1 MRRAFGFTLLEILVV
16 LAILMVGMA
25 ALTTLVRSA
34 MNQSSEAEE
43 KTTVQVECRNL
54 MNRILS
60 AEIPAVWPD
69 KIELPGVEDWRV
81 STILDPTPIKE
92 LVCITITAR
101 KYERDLPVVG
111 EDVTL
116 SQWAERKTLLMGE
129 NSEMSPRPIG
139 SLRSAPIQSPSTARP
154 SSPFDVVDSSFET
167 SGGGS
172 GSGVLS
178 AGNASAGTPED
189 DAYVI
194 GSVVGA
200 PPARPMN
207 APMEGPPQTG
217 PEREPTRDPA
227 FEALLERARARV
239 KEAP

>member
-1 MRRAFGFTLLEILVV
+1 MRKTSGFTLLEILVV

-69 KIELPGVEDWRV
+69 KVELPGVDDWWV
-81 STILDPTPIKE
+81 STILDPTPIQE
-92 LVCITITAR
+92 LVCVTITAR
-101 KYERDLPVVG
+101 KYQRDLPVVG
-111 EDVTL
+111 EEVTL
-116 SQWAERKTLLMGE
+116 SQWAERKTLLMGD

-139 SLRSAPIQSPSTARP
+139 SLRGVPLQPPAAR
-154 SSPFDVVDSSFET
+154 SGSPFDVVENSFSS

-172 GSGVLS
+172 GVLS
-178 AGNASAGTPED
+178 SGSSLGETPED

-200 PPARPMN
+200 PPAAPIS
-207 APMEGPPQTG
+207 APMEGTPGTVQ
-217 PEREPTRDPA
+217 EREKTRDPA
-227 FEALLERARARV
+227 FEALLERARARM

>member
-1 MRRAFGFTLLEILVV
+1 MRKASGFTLLEILVV

-69 KIELPGVEDWRV
+69 KIELPGVDDWRV
-81 STILDPTPIKE
+81 STILDPTPIQE
-92 LVCITITAR
+92 LVCVTITAR

-111 EDVTL
+111 EEVTL

-139 SLRSAPIQSPSTARP
+139 SLRSVPGDVPAARP
-154 SSPFDVVDSSFET
+154 SSPFDVIESSFD
-167 SGGGS
+167 SFGG

-178 AGNASAGTPED
+178 AGGTPED

-200 PPARPMN
+200 PPAAPIN
-207 APMEGPPQTG
+207 TPMEGPSQG
-217 PEREPTRDPA
+217 VQEREKTRDPA
-227 FEALLERARARV
+227 FEALLERARARRAE
-239 KEAP
+239 EAP